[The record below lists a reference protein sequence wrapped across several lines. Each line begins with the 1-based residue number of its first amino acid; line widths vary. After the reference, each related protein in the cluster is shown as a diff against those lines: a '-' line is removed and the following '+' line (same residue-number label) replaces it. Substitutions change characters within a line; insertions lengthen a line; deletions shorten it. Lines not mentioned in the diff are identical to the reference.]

1 MKKGIKIFFENNR
14 WQALFL
20 ILVIAVNVA
29 VSFLIS
35 QYTKSFIDTSTN
47 IKDGRAIAEIFAVI
61 AIIYGILFII
71 DTLISFL
78 AHRLLYSGIK
88 NLRLTMFKKIM
99 ETKFTYFIDNS
110 PGKIWGDIINNTNKA
125 SVFYQALILLPISLI
140 QAVVYFVIIYRINT
154 SSALV
159 TLMTLPFIILA
170 TYFFGIKI
178 RKHEA
183 KTMSMYREMYGD
195 SVEALTGIK
204 NIKLFNSHG
213 FFYDRFISK
222 HSSLNKEIVSTAVYT
237 QSWQSFLK
245 VVTNL
250 LPLII
255 IVLGVNFVKEF
266 NLGSGDMVILYTF
279 IPLFVSAT
287 KDLYSFIL
295 SFFGMK
301 PYMQLINSI
310 LSLEN
315 EDCGNIKELNGFDVQ
330 TNGVSYGFKG
340 KTVQIPDISIGKG
353 EKILIT
359 GESGIG
365 KSTFFN
371 CLTGILQDYGGSI
384 KVSGT
389 EQKNISLKY
398 LRDKIILLNQDR
410 IVFDG
415 TVDENLFFGKPYT
428 DVNKVE
434 NIMRI
439 VHLEKFYSDRKD
451 GKKISKE
458 TISGGEKARLNLA
471 QALLKNPEIILLDE
485 VLSSVDEDMEK
496 EILQNIITAYP
507 KLSVVMITHRMS
519 CRDMFDKVYDFH
531 YESTAK

>member
-359 GESGIG
+359 G
-365 KSTFFN
+365 
-371 CLTGILQDYGGSI
+371 
-384 KVSGT
+384 
-389 EQKNISLKY
+389 
-398 LRDKIILLNQDR
+398 
-410 IVFDG
+410 
-415 TVDENLFFGKPYT
+415 
-428 DVNKVE
+428 
-434 NIMRI
+434 
-439 VHLEKFYSDRKD
+439 
-451 GKKISKE
+451 
-458 TISGGEKARLNLA
+458 
-471 QALLKNPEIILLDE
+471 
-485 VLSSVDEDMEK
+485 
-496 EILQNIITAYP
+496 
-507 KLSVVMITHRMS
+507 
-519 CRDMFDKVYDFH
+519 
-531 YESTAK
+531 

>member
-1 MKKGIKIFFENNR
+1 MKKGIKIFFENNKKL
-14 WQALFL
+14 ALFL
-20 ILVIAVNVA
+20 IFVTAVNVV

-35 QYTKSFIDTSTN
+35 QYTKGFIDSSTGV
-47 IKDGRAIAEIFAVI
+47 KDGKAVAVVFAVI
-61 AIIYGILFII
+61 VLIYGILFMV

-78 AHRLLYSGIK
+78 SHKLLYSGIK
-88 NLRLTMFKKIM
+88 NLRLKMFKKIM
-99 ETKFTYFIDNS
+99 ETRFTYFIDNS
-110 PGKIWGDIINNTNKA
+110 PGKIWGDIINNTNKV

-140 QAVVYFVIIYRINT
+140 QAIVYFIIIYRINT

-159 TLMTLPFIILA
+159 ILMTLPFIILV
-170 TYFFGIKI
+170 TYLFGVKI

-183 KTMSMYREMYGD
+183 KTMNMYREMYGE

-204 NIKLFNSHG
+204 NIKLFNSHD
-213 FFYDRFISK
+213 FFYDRFTGK
-222 HSSLNKEIVSTAVYT
+222 HSLLNKEIVLTAVYT

-245 VVTNL
+245 VVTSL

-415 TVDENLFFGKPYT
+415 TLEENLFFGKPYT
-428 DVNKVE
+428 DAKKVE
-434 NIMRI
+434 DIMRI

-531 YESTAK
+531 SVTTAK